1 MRSSSFLPGRGAGS
15 SRPRVAF
22 VVAALCAAVLLP
34 ACSVLPKAEPLD
46 VYVLPMA
53 VDTSATGVS
62 AARETLRASALAP
75 ASRASATVPAGSSG
89 ATAAA
94 PSVAAG
100 VQSWSLR
107 VVRPAAGV
115 HLAGQRIVVM
125 PEDNRV
131 SVYQGAGWSDPAP
144 ALMRDRLLEAFRA
157 DGRVGALSSDER
169 QLHADFELDSDLR
182 AFQSEYR
189 GGRPEAMLR
198 LDARLVHTASRRIV
212 ASRSFE
218 QRQPSEDPAVP
229 AVVQAFGTAAD
240 RLSAEV
246 VEWTVREAAV
256 AR

>member
-1 MRSSSFLPGRGAGS
+1 MRSSSFPSRRGAGA
-15 SRPRVAF
+15 SRPLRVAAA
-22 VVAALCAAVLLP
+22 AALCAIALLP
-34 ACSVLPKAEPLD
+34 ACSVLPEAQPLD
-46 VYVLPMA
+46 VYVLPVTGDA
-53 VDTSATGVS
+53 SAGAVS
-62 AARETLRASALAP
+62 AARETARATAP
-75 ASRASATVPAGSSG
+75 AAPASATVPAGSSAPAATG
-89 ATAAA
+89 AQA
-94 PSVAAG
+94 
-100 VQSWSLR
+100 WSLR

-125 PEDNRV
+125 PEGNRV
-131 SVYQGAGWSDPAP
+131 SVYQGVGWSDPAP
-144 ALMRDRLLEAFRA
+144 VLVRDRVLEAFRA

-189 GGRPEAMLR
+189 GGRPEAVLR

-218 QRQPSEDPAVP
+218 QRLASADPAVP

-246 VEWTVREAAV
+246 VDWTVREAAAV
-256 AR
+256 R

>member
-1 MRSSSFLPGRGAGS
+1 
-15 SRPRVAF
+15 
-22 VVAALCAAVLLP
+22 VAAAAVLCAAVLLP
-34 ACSVLPKAEPLD
+34 ACSVLPEAEPLD
-46 VYVLPMA
+46 VYVLP
-53 VDTSATGVS
+53 VTGD
-62 AARETLRASALAP
+62 
-75 ASRASATVPAGSSG
+75 ASATAVPA
-89 ATAAA
+89 
-94 PSVAAG
+94 AAG
-100 VQSWSLR
+100 AQAWSLR

-144 ALMRDRLLEAFRA
+144 VLVRDRVLEAFRA

-189 GGRPEAMLR
+189 GGRPEAVLR

-212 ASRSFE
+212 ASRTFE
-218 QRQPSEDPAVP
+218 QRQPTEDPAVP

-240 RLSAEV
+240 RLSAAV
-246 VEWTVREAAV
+246 VDWTVREAAAV
-256 AR
+256 R

>member
-1 MRSSSFLPGRGAGS
+1 MRSSSFPSRRGAGA
-15 SRPRVAF
+15 SRPLRVA
-22 VVAALCAAVLLP
+22 AAAVLCAAVLLP
-34 ACSVLPKAEPLD
+34 ACSVLPEAEPLD
-46 VYVLPMA
+46 VYVLP
-53 VDTSATGVS
+53 VTGD
-62 AARETLRASALAP
+62 
-75 ASRASATVPAGSSG
+75 ASATAVPA
-89 ATAAA
+89 
-94 PSVAAG
+94 AAG
-100 VQSWSLR
+100 AQAWSLR

-144 ALMRDRLLEAFRA
+144 VLVRDRVLEAFRA

-189 GGRPEAMLR
+189 GGRPEAVLR

-212 ASRSFE
+212 ASRTFE
-218 QRQPSEDPAVP
+218 QRQPTEDPAVP

-240 RLSAEV
+240 RLSAAV
-246 VEWTVREAAV
+246 VDWTVREAAAV
-256 AR
+256 R

>member
-1 MRSSSFLPGRGAGS
+1 MRSSSFPSRRDAGA
-15 SRPRVAF
+15 SRPLRVA
-22 VVAALCAAVLLP
+22 AAAVLCAAVLLP
-34 ACSVLPKAEPLD
+34 ACSVLPEAEPLD
-46 VYVLPMA
+46 VYVLP
-53 VDTSATGVS
+53 VTGD
-62 AARETLRASALAP
+62 
-75 ASRASATVPAGSSG
+75 ASATAVPA
-89 ATAAA
+89 
-94 PSVAAG
+94 AAG
-100 VQSWSLR
+100 AQAWSLR

-144 ALMRDRLLEAFRA
+144 VLVRDRVLEAFRA

-189 GGRPEAMLR
+189 GGRPEAVLR

-240 RLSAEV
+240 RLSAAV
-246 VEWTVREAAV
+246 VDWTVREAAAV
-256 AR
+256 R

>member
-1 MRSSSFLPGRGAGS
+1 MRSSSFPSRRDAGA
-15 SRPRVAF
+15 SRPLRVA
-22 VVAALCAAVLLP
+22 AAAVLCAAVLLP
-34 ACSVLPKAEPLD
+34 ACSVLPEAEPLD
-46 VYVLPMA
+46 VYVLP
-53 VDTSATGVS
+53 VTGD
-62 AARETLRASALAP
+62 
-75 ASRASATVPAGSSG
+75 ASATAVPA
-89 ATAAA
+89 
-94 PSVAAG
+94 AAG
-100 VQSWSLR
+100 AQAWSLR

-144 ALMRDRLLEAFRA
+144 VLVRDRVLEAFRA

-189 GGRPEAMLR
+189 GGRPEAVLR

-246 VEWTVREAAV
+246 VDWTVREAAAV
-256 AR
+256 R

>member
-1 MRSSSFLPGRGAGS
+1 MRSSSFPSRRDAGA
-15 SRPRVAF
+15 SRPLRVA
-22 VVAALCAAVLLP
+22 AAAVLCAAVLLP
-34 ACSVLPKAEPLD
+34 ACSVLPEAEPLD
-46 VYVLPMA
+46 VYVLP
-53 VDTSATGVS
+53 VTGD
-62 AARETLRASALAP
+62 
-75 ASRASATVPAGSSG
+75 ASATAVPA
-89 ATAAA
+89 
-94 PSVAAG
+94 AAG
-100 VQSWSLR
+100 AQAWSLR

-144 ALMRDRLLEAFRA
+144 VLVRDRVLEAFRA

-189 GGRPEAMLR
+189 GGRPEAVLR

-212 ASRSFE
+212 ASRTFE
-218 QRQPSEDPAVP
+218 QRQPTEDPAVP

-240 RLSAEV
+240 RLSAAV
-246 VEWTVREAAV
+246 VNWTVREAAAV
-256 AR
+256 R

>member
-1 MRSSSFLPGRGAGS
+1 MRSSSFPSRRGAGA
-15 SRPRVAF
+15 SRPLRVAAA
-22 VVAALCAAVLLP
+22 AALCAIALLP
-34 ACSVLPKAEPLD
+34 ACSVLPEAQPLD
-46 VYVLPMA
+46 VYVLPVTGDA
-53 VDTSATGVS
+53 SAGAVS
-62 AARETLRASALAP
+62 AARETARATAP
-75 ASRASATVPAGSSG
+75 AAPASATVPAGSSAPAATG
-89 ATAAA
+89 AQA
-94 PSVAAG
+94 
-100 VQSWSLR
+100 WSLR

-125 PEDNRV
+125 PEGNRV
-131 SVYQGAGWSDPAP
+131 SVYQGVGWSDPAP
-144 ALMRDRLLEAFRA
+144 VLVRDRVLEAFRA

-189 GGRPEAMLR
+189 GGRPEAVLR

-212 ASRSFE
+212 SSRSFE
-218 QRQPSEDPAVP
+218 HRQASADPAVP

-246 VEWTVREAAV
+246 VDWTVREAAA

>member
-1 MRSSSFLPGRGAGS
+1 MRSSSFPSRRDAGA
-15 SRPRVAF
+15 SRPLRVA
-22 VVAALCAAVLLP
+22 AAAVLCAAVLLP
-34 ACSVLPKAEPLD
+34 ACSVLPEAEPLD
-46 VYVLPMA
+46 VYVLP
-53 VDTSATGVS
+53 VTGD
-62 AARETLRASALAP
+62 
-75 ASRASATVPAGSSG
+75 ASATAVPA
-89 ATAAA
+89 
-94 PSVAAG
+94 AAG
-100 VQSWSLR
+100 AQAWSLR

-144 ALMRDRLLEAFRA
+144 VLVRDRVLEAFRA

-189 GGRPEAMLR
+189 GGRPEAVLR

-212 ASRSFE
+212 SSRSFE
-218 QRQPSEDPAVP
+218 HRQASADPAVP

-246 VEWTVREAAV
+246 VDWTVREAAAV
-256 AR
+256 R

>member
-1 MRSSSFLPGRGAGS
+1 VRSSSFPSRRDAGA
-15 SRPRVAF
+15 SRPLRVA
-22 VVAALCAAVLLP
+22 AAAVLCAAVLLP
-34 ACSVLPKAEPLD
+34 ACSVLPEAEPLD
-46 VYVLPMA
+46 VYVLP
-53 VDTSATGVS
+53 VTGD
-62 AARETLRASALAP
+62 
-75 ASRASATVPAGSSG
+75 ASATAVPA
-89 ATAAA
+89 
-94 PSVAAG
+94 AAG
-100 VQSWSLR
+100 AQAWSLR

-125 PEDNRV
+125 PEGNRV

-144 ALMRDRLLEAFRA
+144 VLVRDRVLEAFRA

-189 GGRPEAMLR
+189 GGRPEAVLR

-212 ASRSFE
+212 SSRSFE
-218 QRQPSEDPAVP
+218 HRQASADPAVP

-246 VEWTVREAAV
+246 VDWTVREAAA

>member
-1 MRSSSFLPGRGAGS
+1 MRSSSFPSRRGAGA
-15 SRPRVAF
+15 SRPLRVAAA
-22 VVAALCAAVLLP
+22 AALCAIALLP
-34 ACSVLPKAEPLD
+34 ACSVLPEAQPLD
-46 VYVLPMA
+46 VYVLPVTGDA
-53 VDTSATGVS
+53 SAGAVS
-62 AARETLRASALAP
+62 AARETARATAP
-75 ASRASATVPAGSSG
+75 AAPASATVPAGSSAPAATG
-89 ATAAA
+89 AQA
-94 PSVAAG
+94 
-100 VQSWSLR
+100 WSLR

-125 PEDNRV
+125 PEGNRV

-144 ALMRDRLLEAFRA
+144 VLVRDRVLEAFRA

-189 GGRPEAMLR
+189 GGRPEAVLR

-212 ASRSFE
+212 SSRSFE
-218 QRQPSEDPAVP
+218 HRQASADPAVP

-246 VEWTVREAAV
+246 VDWTVREAAA

>member
-1 MRSSSFLPGRGAGS
+1 MRSSSFPSRRDAGA
-15 SRPRVAF
+15 SRPLRVA
-22 VVAALCAAVLLP
+22 AAAVLCAAVLLP
-34 ACSVLPKAEPLD
+34 ACSVLPEAEPLD
-46 VYVLPMA
+46 VYVLP
-53 VDTSATGVS
+53 VTGD
-62 AARETLRASALAP
+62 
-75 ASRASATVPAGSSG
+75 ASATAVPA
-89 ATAAA
+89 
-94 PSVAAG
+94 AAG
-100 VQSWSLR
+100 AQAWSLR

-144 ALMRDRLLEAFRA
+144 VLVRDRVLEAFRA

-189 GGRPEAMLR
+189 GGRPEAVLR

-212 ASRSFE
+212 ASRTFE
-218 QRQPSEDPAVP
+218 QRQPTEDPAVP

-240 RLSAEV
+240 RLSAAV
-246 VEWTVREAAV
+246 VDWTVREAAAV
-256 AR
+256 R

>member
-1 MRSSSFLPGRGAGS
+1 MRSSSFPSRCGAGA
-15 SRPRVAF
+15 SRPLRVAAA
-22 VVAALCAAVLLP
+22 AALCAIALLP
-34 ACSVLPKAEPLD
+34 ACSVLPEAQPLD
-46 VYVLPMA
+46 VYVLPVTGDA
-53 VDTSATGVS
+53 SAGAVS
-62 AARETLRASALAP
+62 AVRETARATAP
-75 ASRASATVPAGSSG
+75 AAPASATVPAGSSAPAATG
-89 ATAAA
+89 AQA
-94 PSVAAG
+94 
-100 VQSWSLR
+100 WSLR

-125 PEDNRV
+125 PEGNRV

-144 ALMRDRLLEAFRA
+144 VLVRDRVLEAFRA

-189 GGRPEAMLR
+189 GGRPEAVLR

-212 ASRSFE
+212 SSRSFE
-218 QRQPSEDPAVP
+218 HRQASADPAVP

-246 VEWTVREAAV
+246 VDWTVREAAA

>member
-1 MRSSSFLPGRGAGS
+1 MRSSSFPSRRDAGS
-15 SRPRVAF
+15 SRPLRATA
-22 VVAALCAAVLLP
+22 AALCAIALLP
-34 ACSVLPKAEPLD
+34 ACSVLPEAQPLD
-46 VYVLPMA
+46 VYVLPVTGDA
-53 VDTSATGVS
+53 SAGAVS
-62 AARETLRASALAP
+62 AARETARATAP
-75 ASRASATVPAGSSG
+75 AAPASATVPAGSSAPAATG
-89 ATAAA
+89 AQA
-94 PSVAAG
+94 
-100 VQSWSLR
+100 WSLR

-125 PEDNRV
+125 PEGNRV

-144 ALMRDRLLEAFRA
+144 VLVRDRVLEAFRA

-189 GGRPEAMLR
+189 GGRPEAVLR

-218 QRQPSEDPAVP
+218 QRLASADPAVP

-246 VEWTVREAAV
+246 VDWTVREAAAV
-256 AR
+256 R

>member
-1 MRSSSFLPGRGAGS
+1 MRSSSFPSRRDAGA
-15 SRPRVAF
+15 SRPLRVA
-22 VVAALCAAVLLP
+22 AAAVLCAAVLLP
-34 ACSVLPKAEPLD
+34 ACSVLPEAEPLD
-46 VYVLPMA
+46 VYVLP
-53 VDTSATGVS
+53 VTGD
-62 AARETLRASALAP
+62 
-75 ASRASATVPAGSSG
+75 ASATAVPA
-89 ATAAA
+89 
-94 PSVAAG
+94 AAG
-100 VQSWSLR
+100 AQAWSLR

-144 ALMRDRLLEAFRA
+144 VLVRDRVLEAFRA

-189 GGRPEAMLR
+189 GGRPEAVLR

-218 QRQPSEDPAVP
+218 QRQASADPAVP
-229 AVVQAFGTAAD
+229 AVVEAFGTAAD

-246 VEWTVREAAV
+246 VDWTVREAAAV
-256 AR
+256 R

>member
-1 MRSSSFLPGRGAGS
+1 MRSSSFPSRCGAGA
-15 SRPRVAF
+15 SRPLRVAAA
-22 VVAALCAAVLLP
+22 AALCAIALLP
-34 ACSVLPKAEPLD
+34 ACSVLPEAQPLD
-46 VYVLPMA
+46 VYVLPVTGDA
-53 VDTSATGVS
+53 SAGAVS
-62 AARETLRASALAP
+62 AARETARATAP
-75 ASRASATVPAGSSG
+75 AAPASATVPAGSSAPAATG
-89 ATAAA
+89 AQA
-94 PSVAAG
+94 
-100 VQSWSLR
+100 WSLR

-125 PEDNRV
+125 PEGNRV

-144 ALMRDRLLEAFRA
+144 VLVRDRVLEAFRA

-189 GGRPEAMLR
+189 GGRPEAVLR

-212 ASRSFE
+212 SSRNFEHRQASA
-218 QRQPSEDPAVP
+218 DPAVP

-246 VEWTVREAAV
+246 VDWTVREAAA

>member
-1 MRSSSFLPGRGAGS
+1 MRSSSFPSRRGAGS
-15 SRPRVAF
+15 SRPLRVAAA
-22 VVAALCAAVLLP
+22 AALCAIALLP
-34 ACSVLPKAEPLD
+34 ACSVLPEAQPLD
-46 VYVLPMA
+46 VYVLPVTGDA
-53 VDTSATGVS
+53 SAGAVS
-62 AARETLRASALAP
+62 AARETARATAP
-75 ASRASATVPAGSSG
+75 AAPASATVPAGSSAPAATG
-89 ATAAA
+89 AQA
-94 PSVAAG
+94 
-100 VQSWSLR
+100 WSLR

-125 PEDNRV
+125 PEGNRV

-144 ALMRDRLLEAFRA
+144 VLVRDRVLEAFRA

-189 GGRPEAMLR
+189 GGRPEAVLR

-218 QRQPSEDPAVP
+218 QRQASADPAVP

-246 VEWTVREAAV
+246 VDWTVREAAAV
-256 AR
+256 R